1 MSFLQ
6 FAKAQCAQGL
16 ASEAERQLLVQFEQ
30 QPSPPS
36 ADFGLAVALCNLYL
50 DRLDQAQACLE
61 RVLLDHG
68 DSSNLLQLAISWE
81 QRRNEGPLSPLLRRR
96 MQAFLNDLPIALQW
110 LQLLI
115 ADLDAPAA
123 IAWGQQLLQQWPEEI
138 SVHQALKALAWELQD
153 PALLAQ
159 LVWGSDAEL
168 HLWQG
173 RNQWL
178 LGDLINAEQQ
188 LRCCLSHGDARPDQQ
203 LQALHSLI
211 FQLQPGRPEI
221 LLTPFGDLF
230 QASPD
235 WAWCFGRALL
245 AAGAWQQGWQLYEQ
259 RYYSQDRPQILP
271 PGFPLIGLEQLGLE
285 RLVSSKALG
294 GSHVLIYGE
303 QGIGDT
309 LMFASLLPQLQA
321 ELKATGGSLQ
331 LLLQPRLVPLLQSS
345 FPAINC
351 AASFSADLL
360 KPLDLACS
368 IGSLGQRYRPD
379 AQSFAGR
386 SPHLQL
392 PDSTKQYWRKRLAAL
407 GPGLKVGIA
416 WQGGGTLGNRR
427 QRSLQLEQLLPLL
440 KQQGL
445 HWFNLQYGHKPEELL
460 ALKQNHGVEILHFD
474 GICTDLLATA
484 GLTAALDLVITVQQ
498 TALHIAAGLGVPVWG
513 LLPYRAEWRYGL
525 EGSQMIWYPS
535 VKLFRQ
541 QQRGNWQGVIEQVS
555 QQLVKRLEER

>member
-6 FAKAQCAQGL
+6 FARAQCVKGL
-16 ASEAERQLLVQFEQ
+16 ASEAERQLLAQFEQ

-36 ADFGLAVALCNLYL
+36 ADFGLALALCNLYL
-50 DRLDQAQACLE
+50 ERLDQTQACLD

-68 DSSNLLQLAISWE
+68 DSSELLQLAISWE
-81 QRRNEGPLSPLLRRR
+81 QRRNEGSLSPLLRRR

-110 LQLLI
+110 F
-115 ADLDAPAA
+115 
-123 IAWGQQLLQQWPEEI
+123 QLLQQWPEEI

-159 LVWGSDAEL
+159 LDLGSDAEL

-188 LRCCLSHGDARPDQQ
+188 LRCCLNHGDARPDQQ

-221 LLTPFGDLF
+221 LLTAFWDLF

-259 RYYSQDRPQILP
+259 RYYSQDRAQILP
-271 PGFPLIGLEQLGLE
+271 PGFPLIGLEQLGLK
-285 RLVSSKALG
+285 RLVSSKAPG
-294 GSHVLIYGE
+294 GSQVLIYGE

-321 ELKATGGSLQ
+321 ELQATGGSLQ

-345 FPAINC
+345 FPAIKC
-351 AASFSADLL
+351 AASFPAELL
-360 KPLDLACS
+360 GQLDLACS

-379 AQSFAGR
+379 AQSFAGH

-392 PDSTKQYWRKRLAAL
+392 PDSTKQNWRKRLAAL
-407 GPGLKVGIA
+407 GPGLKVGSA

-440 KQQGL
+440 KQSGL
-445 HWFNLQYGHKPEELL
+445 HWFNLQYGHKPEELH

-474 GICTDLLATA
+474 GISTDLLATA

-498 TALHIAAGLGVPVWG
+498 TALHLAAGLGVPVWG
-513 LLPYRAEWRYGL
+513 LLPYRAEWRYGQG
-525 EGSQMIWYPS
+525 GSQMIWYPS

-555 QQLVKRLEER
+555 LQLLKRLEER